1 MSKFVKI
8 RISSSGAGQNLA
20 GYLARAG
27 YPIHA
32 DCGGHGKCGK
42 CRVRLDSGVL
52 FANPECTRPAVPD
65 ADGWYYAC
73 RVYGGHGAIVL
84 LPVQDG
90 DGLTDFAGSTVPGDK
105 AEMNSSLGIARGI
118 ALDIGTTTLAMALVS
133 VPDGQVLATT
143 SELNPQ
149 KAFGAD
155 VISRIGACM
164 QDSTTLP
171 AMQSLLLD
179 RVRDMMHRLLG
190 DKRAERMTVAGNTT
204 MLHILCGVS
213 PTSMGAYPFTP
224 VFTDTKTLSGSEL
237 DLPVDT
243 LTLLPSIS
251 AFVGGDIT
259 AGILACKLTDSDA
272 PTMLIDVGTNGEAV
286 LYTGRLQG
294 GALYAASAAA
304 GPALEGAGISSGV
317 GGIRGAVCAVECRDG
332 RFVCR
337 TVQDAPPIGICGSG
351 LLDLV
356 SLLYEHG
363 HMDETGLLMA
373 DRPFT
378 YATGEQGALTLTQ
391 EDVRALQLAKS
402 AIRAGVEALCA
413 HAGLTPRELGTVY
426 LAGGLGYY
434 MNVNSAIA
442 IGLLPPEVRDCVQS
456 VGNSALGGA
465 VQLLC
470 DPTLADGLQS
480 RADACQTLELNTNA
494 VWNAAFM
501 EHMMFPYEEDDEY
514 TAN

>member
-8 RISSSGAGQNLA
+8 RINPSDAGQSLA

-32 DCGGHGKCGK
+32 DCGGRGKCGK
-42 CRVRLDSGVL
+42 CRVRLESGVL
-52 FANPECTRPAVPD
+52 FANPERTRRATPD

-73 RVYGGHGAIVL
+73 RVYADYDAIVL

-90 DGLTDFAGSTVPGDK
+90 EGLTDFAGRTASDDNTEIDG
-105 AEMNSSLGIARGI
+105 MLGI

-133 VPDGQVLATT
+133 LPDGQVLATA
-143 SELNPQ
+143 SALNPQ

-164 QDSTTLP
+164 QDSTALSS
-171 AMQSLLLD
+171 MQSLLLD
-179 RVRDMMHRLLG
+179 CIRDMMHRLLG

-204 MLHILCGVS
+204 MLHILCGIS
-213 PTSMGAYPFTP
+213 PASMGAYPFTP
-224 VFTDTKTLSGSEL
+224 TFTDPKTLSGREL

-259 AGILACKLTDSDA
+259 AGMLACKLTDSDA
-272 PTMLIDVGTNGEAV
+272 PAMLIDVGTNGEAV

-332 RFVCR
+332 RFICR
-337 TVQDAPPIGICGSG
+337 TVQNAPPIGICGSG
-351 LLDLV
+351 LLDLA

-373 DRPFT
+373 DQPFV

-413 HAGLTPRELGTVY
+413 HAGLAPRQLGTIY

-434 MNVNSAIA
+434 MNVDSAIA
-442 IGLLPPEVRDCVQS
+442 IGLLPAEVRDCVQS

-470 DPTLADGLQS
+470 DPTLARRLQQEAS
-480 RADACQTLELNTNA
+480 ACQTLELNTNA

-501 EHMMFPYEEDDEY
+501 EHMMFPYDEDDE
-514 TAN
+514 